1 MKKTLIYTAAIV
13 AAIMTTSDATA
24 QCFAR
29 RGLFA
34 RRSCVAYYQTSSNR
48 YAYATYYGAYG
59 VAPPCG
65 QCAVVQST
73 PSACEPVAKSEEYIP
88 TCDGTA
94 RTTCEDGFCMIR
106 ERVGATTKGDAVAE
120 VYLREINATRARYG
134 LAPLTLDAGLTAGA
148 SAHSQR
154 QAQRGAIFHA
164 AGCGAEVVAQNWS
177 SGIREAIGQWL
188 NSPAHCALLLSSG
201 FSRCGVAT
209 VRTSDGRNFCTLR
222 FN

>member
-1 MKKTLIYTAAIV
+1 MKRLIVLSAIL
-13 AAIMTTSDATA
+13 AAIMTAGDASA

-34 RRSCVAYYQTSSNR
+34 RRSCVAYQTTSNR

-59 VAPPCG
+59 VATPCG
-65 QCAVVQST
+65 SCFAVQST

-88 TCDGTA
+88 TC
-94 RTTCEDGFCMIR
+94 EDGFCMIR
-106 ERVGATTKGDAVAE
+106 VSVGATSKGETLAE
-120 VYLREINATRARYG
+120 VYLREINATRSRYG
-134 LAPLTLDAGLTAGA
+134 LAPLTLDASLTAGA
-148 SAHSQR
+148 AAHSQR

>member
-1 MKKTLIYTAAIV
+1 MKKLVVYTAIL
-13 AAIMTTSDATA
+13 AAIMTTGDASA

-48 YAYATYYGAYG
+48 YSYAASCGAYG
-59 VAPPCG
+59 VASPCG
-65 QCAVVQST
+65 SCFAVQST
-73 PSACEPVAKSEEYIP
+73 PSACEPVAKSEEYLP
-88 TCDGTA
+88 TCDGSA

-106 ERVGATTKGDAVAE
+106 ERGGAASKGEPLAE
-120 VYLREINATRARYG
+120 VYLREINATRSRYG
-134 LAPLTLDAGLTAGA
+134 LAPLTLDASLTAGA

-164 AGCGAEVVAQNWS
+164 TGCGAEVVAQNWS

>member
-1 MKKTLIYTAAIV
+1 MKKFIVLAAVLAAI
-13 AAIMTTSDATA
+13 ITTGDASA

-34 RRSCVAYYQTSSNR
+34 RRSCAAYYQASLNR
-48 YAYATYYGAYG
+48 YAYATYCGAYG
-59 VAPPCG
+59 VASPCG
-65 QCAVVQST
+65 PCSVVQST
-73 PSACEPVAKSEEYIP
+73 PTACEPVATSEEYLP
-88 TCDGTA
+88 TCEGSS
-94 RTTCEDGFCMIR
+94 RTICEGGFCMIR
-106 ERVGATTKGDAVAE
+106 ERVAETSKGEPVAE

-134 LAPLTLDAGLTAGA
+134 LAALTLDASLTAGA
-148 SAHSQR
+148 VAHSQR

-177 SGIREAIGQWL
+177 AGIREAIGQWL
-188 NSPAHCALLLSSG
+188 NSPAHCDLLPSSR

>member
-1 MKKTLIYTAAIV
+1 MKKILIYAALV

-34 RRSCVAYYQTSSNR
+34 RRSCAAYYQTSLNR
-48 YAYATYYGAYG
+48 YAYAAYYGAYG
-59 VAPPCG
+59 VAPQCSP
-65 QCAVVQST
+65 CAVVQST

-88 TCDGTA
+88 TCDEAA

-106 ERVGATTKGDAVAE
+106 ERVGATSKGDAVAE

-177 SGIREAIGQWL
+177 SGIREAIWQWL
-188 NSPAHCALLLSSG
+188 NSPAHCALLLSSR

>member
-1 MKKTLIYTAAIV
+1 MKRLIVLSAIL
-13 AAIMTTSDATA
+13 AAIMTAGDASA

-34 RRSCVAYYQTSSNR
+34 RRSCVAYQTTSNR

-59 VAPPCG
+59 VATPCG
-65 QCAVVQST
+65 SCFAVQST

-88 TCDGTA
+88 TC
-94 RTTCEDGFCMIR
+94 EDGFCMIR
-106 ERVGATTKGDAVAE
+106 ESVGATSKGETLAE
-120 VYLREINATRARYG
+120 VYLREINATRSRYG
-134 LAPLTLDAGLTAGA
+134 LAPLTLDASLTAGA
-148 SAHSQR
+148 AAHSQR

>member
-1 MKKTLIYTAAIV
+1 MKKYIVFAAIV
-13 AAIMTTSDATA
+13 AAIMTTGEASA

-48 YAYATYYGAYG
+48 YSYATYYGAYG
-59 VAPPCG
+59 GAAACGPCS
-65 QCAVVQST
+65 VVQST
-73 PSACEPVAKSEEYIP
+73 PSACEPVATSEEYLP
-88 TCDGTA
+88 TCDGSA

-106 ERVGATTKGDAVAE
+106 ERVGATSKGDSVAE
-120 VYLREINATRARYG
+120 VYLREINATRSRYG

-164 AGCGAEVVAQNWS
+164 AGCGAEVVAQNWG
-177 SGIREAIGQWL
+177 SGIREALGQWL
-188 NSPAHCALLLSSG
+188 NSPQHCALLLSSG
-201 FSRCGVAT
+201 FTRCGVAT
-209 VRTSDGRNFCTLR
+209 VRTSDGRNWCTLR

>member
-1 MKKTLIYTAAIV
+1 MKKYIVVAAIL

-34 RRSCVAYYQTSSNR
+34 RRSCVAYYQTSSNH
-48 YAYATYYGAYG
+48 YSYATCYGAYG
-59 VAPPCG
+59 VASPCG
-65 QCAVVQST
+65 SCSVVQSA
-73 PSACEPVAKSEEYIP
+73 PSACEPVATSEEYIP
-88 TCDGTA
+88 TCDGSA
-94 RTTCEDGFCMIR
+94 RTTCEDGFCFIR
-106 ERVGATTKGDAVAE
+106 ERVAETSKGEAVAE
-120 VYLREINATRARYG
+120 VYLREINATRSRYG
-134 LAPLTLDAGLTAGA
+134 LGALTLDASLTAGA
-148 SAHSQR
+148 AAHSQR

-177 SGIREAIGQWL
+177 SGIREALGQWL
-188 NSPAHCALLLSSG
+188 NSPAHCALLLSSR

>member
-1 MKKTLIYTAAIV
+1 MKKYIIFAAIV

-48 YAYATYYGAYG
+48 YSYATYCGAYG
-59 VAPPCG
+59 GASACG
-65 QCAVVQST
+65 SCSVVQST

-88 TCDGTA
+88 TCDGAA

-106 ERVGATTKGDAVAE
+106 DRVGATSKGDSVAE
-120 VYLREINATRARYG
+120 VYLREINATRSRYG

-164 AGCGAEVVAQNWS
+164 AGCGAEVVAQNWG
-177 SGIREAIGQWL
+177 SGIREALGQWL
-188 NSPAHCALLLSSG
+188 NSPQHCALLLSSG
-201 FSRCGVAT
+201 FTRCGVAT
-209 VRTSDGRNFCTLR
+209 VRTSDGRNWCTLR

>member
-1 MKKTLIYTAAIV
+1 MKNFIVLSAIL
-13 AAIMTTSDATA
+13 AAIMTAGDASA

-34 RRSCVAYYQTSSNR
+34 RRSCAAYYQTSSNR
-48 YAYATYYGAYG
+48 YAYAAYYGAYG
-59 VAPPCG
+59 VAPQCSP
-65 QCAVVQST
+65 CAVVQST

-88 TCDGTA
+88 TCDEAA

-106 ERVGATTKGDAVAE
+106 ERVGATSKGDSVAE

-134 LAPLTLDAGLTAGA
+134 LAPLTLDASLTAGA
-148 SAHSQR
+148 AAHSQR

-177 SGIREAIGQWL
+177 SGIIEAIGQWL

>member
-1 MKKTLIYTAAIV
+1 MKKLVIYTAIL
-13 AAIMTTSDATA
+13 AAIMTTGDASA

-29 RGLFA
+29 RGLLA

-48 YAYATYYGAYG
+48 YSYAASCGAYG
-59 VAPPCG
+59 VASPCG
-65 QCAVVQST
+65 SYFAVQST
-73 PSACEPVAKSEEYIP
+73 PSTCEPVAKSEEYLP
-88 TCDGTA
+88 TCDGSA
-94 RTTCEDGFCMIR
+94 RTTCDDGFCMIR
-106 ERVGATTKGDAVAE
+106 ERLGAAKGETAAE

-134 LAPLTLDAGLTAGA
+134 LAPLTLDASLTAGA

-188 NSPAHCALLLSSG
+188 NSPAHCALLLSSR
-201 FSRCGVAT
+201 FSHCGVAT

>member
-1 MKKTLIYTAAIV
+1 MKKYIVLAAIV
-13 AAIMTTSDATA
+13 AAIMTAGDASA

-34 RRSCVAYYQTSSNR
+34 RRSCVSYTASSNC
-48 YAYATYYGAYG
+48 YAYAASCGAYG
-59 VAPPCG
+59 VASTCG
-65 QCAVVQST
+65 ACFAVQST
-73 PSACEPVAKSEEYIP
+73 PSEEYIP
-88 TCDGTA
+88 TCDGSA
-94 RTTCEDGFCMIR
+94 RTTCEGGFCMLR
-106 ERVGATTKGDAVAE
+106 ERVGASAKGETVAE

-134 LAPLTLDAGLTAGA
+134 LAPLTLDASLTAGA

-188 NSPAHCALLLSSG
+188 NSPAHCALLLSPS
-201 FSRCGVAT
+201 FSLCGVST

>member
-1 MKKTLIYTAAIV
+1 MKKYIIFAAIV

-34 RRSCVAYYQTSSNR
+34 RRSCVAYYQTASNR
-48 YAYATYYGAYG
+48 YSYSTYCGAYG
-59 VAPPCG
+59 VASPCG
-65 QCAVVQST
+65 PCSVVQST
-73 PSACEPVAKSEEYIP
+73 PSACEPVAKSEEYLP
-88 TCDGTA
+88 TCDGSA

-106 ERVGATTKGDAVAE
+106 ERVAETSKGETVAE

-134 LAPLTLDAGLTAGA
+134 LGALTLDASLTAGA
-148 SAHSQR
+148 VAHSQR

-177 SGIREAIGQWL
+177 SGIREALGQWL
-188 NSPAHCALLLSSG
+188 NSPAHCALLLSSR

>member
-1 MKKTLIYTAAIV
+1 MKKYIVFAAIV

-34 RRSCVAYYQTSSNR
+34 RRSCVAYYQTSSNCYS
-48 YAYATYYGAYG
+48 YAAYCGAYG
-59 VAPPCG
+59 VASPCG
-65 QCAVVQST
+65 PCSVVQSA
-73 PSACEPVAKSEEYIP
+73 PSACEPVATSEEYLP
-88 TCDGTA
+88 TCGGSA
-94 RTTCEDGFCMIR
+94 RTKDGFCMIR
-106 ERVGATTKGDAVAE
+106 ERVAETSKGDAVAE

-134 LAPLTLDAGLTAGA
+134 LAALTLDASLTAGA
-148 SAHSQR
+148 TAHSQR

-177 SGIREAIGQWL
+177 SGIREALGQWL
-188 NSPAHCALLLSSG
+188 NSPAHCALLLSSR

>member
-1 MKKTLIYTAAIV
+1 MKKFIVFAAVLAAI
-13 AAIMTTSDATA
+13 ITTGDASA

-34 RRSCVAYYQTSSNR
+34 RRSCVAYYQTTSNR
-48 YAYATYYGAYG
+48 YAYAPYYGAYG
-59 VAPPCG
+59 VASPCG
-65 QCAVVQST
+65 QCSVVQSA
-73 PSACEPVAKSEEYIP
+73 PSACEPVATSEEYIP
-88 TCDGTA
+88 TRDGSA
-94 RTTCEDGFCMIR
+94 RTTCEDGFCLIR
-106 ERVGATTKGDAVAE
+106 ERVAETSKGETVAE
-120 VYLREINATRARYG
+120 VYLREINATRSRYG

-148 SAHSQR
+148 VAHSQR

-177 SGIREAIGQWL
+177 SGIREAIWQWL
-188 NSPAHCALLLSSG
+188 NSPAHCALLLSSR